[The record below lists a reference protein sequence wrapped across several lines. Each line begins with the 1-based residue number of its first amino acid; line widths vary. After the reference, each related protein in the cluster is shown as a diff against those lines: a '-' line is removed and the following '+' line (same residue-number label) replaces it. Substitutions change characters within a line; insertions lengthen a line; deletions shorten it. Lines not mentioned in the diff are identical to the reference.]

1 MSLKRPLAISPAGS
15 RILLAKEGHA
25 MKRRINTLIQ
35 SLVLVRF
42 GQELGT
48 DSDIAQ
54 AVASGIDLL
63 VSTLARFLA

>member
-1 MSLKRPLAISPAGS
+1 
-15 RILLAKEGHA
+15 
-25 MKRRINTLIQ
+25 MKLRTNSLIQ

-48 DSDIAQ
+48 DSEVAQ

-63 VSTLARFLA
+63 VSTLSRFFG